1 MAFATGPVLIVDD
14 DAAVRKSLK
23 FALEMEGL
31 DVRTY
36 DSGRSLLADRTLPA
50 NGCLVI
56 DQFMPRMRGLY
67 LVRRLKDRAVHLP
80 TILITANVT
89 ENLKRSAAS
98 AGVQAVLEKPLDDS
112 ALIDSI
118 KAALRGR

>member
-14 DAAVRKSLK
+14 DAAVRTSLK
-23 FALEMEGL
+23 FVLELEGL

-36 DSGRSLLADRTLPA
+36 DSGRSLLADGTLPA
-50 NGCLVI
+50 KGCLVI
-56 DQFMPRMRGLY
+56 DQSMPKMRGLD
-67 LVRRLKDRAVHLP
+67 LVRRLKDRAVQLP

-89 ENLKRSAAS
+89 DDLKRKAVS

-112 ALIDSI
+112 SLIDSI
-118 KAALRGR
+118 RAALHG